1 MPGDNHKIAIGE
13 STGGGRPSWDDYNCS
28 MDGTINHSGEVE
40 QKQASK
46 RPTNRQIVSPFPL
59 HLGTCCWLCSG
70 DMDGGK
76 GPIFPSSEFSGSAIN
91 SHAKKFIKTRQ
102 RNMREAVEVVQLEVG
117 RWVVVYFVSRQAKEQ
132 HTYMARIPQEVMSTR
147 KRKGLAAL
155 WDWLLCLGSR
165 EKSSPSTTTGYHRIF
180 PLIKHDSVDDETNS
194 FFFLCTHFAVCIII

>member
-1 MPGDNHKIAIGE
+1 
-13 STGGGRPSWDDYNCS
+13 

-102 RNMREAVEVVQLEVG
+102 RNMIEAVEVVQLEVG

-132 HTYMARIPQEVMSTR
+132 HTYMARIPQEVDEKEEGTCR
-147 KRKGLAAL
+147 ALGLAAVFGEQRKVEPEYDY
-155 WDWLLCLGSR
+155 WV
-165 EKSSPSTTTGYHRIF
+165 PQNF
-180 PLIKHDSVDDETNS
+180 PINKT
-194 FFFLCTHFAVCIII
+194 